1 MNGLLIPSRKNES
14 ELLDVGAGT
23 RDDVRHSLN
32 DLKRLNQYLG
42 GMRAVLKHLSPRMK
56 TQSSRISILDIG
68 TGDASLLKAVSGL
81 IDKQGHRLNLIG
93 LDLMARHLNIAQ
105 QKNHLDN
112 LIHLTQ
118 GNAIHL
124 PFADRSVDFVI
135 CSLLLHHLTPSQ
147 VGQLLREAYRCA
159 KTAIIISDLV
169 RGWLPYIGYK
179 MIQPLF
185 NLHPIT
191 RHDGEISIMRAFTV
205 QELKNIAID
214 ANLSSAKVYRHPM
227 FRMTLV
233 IDK

>member
-1 MNGLLIPSRKNES
+1 MNGLLIPSRKNET

-23 RDDVRHSLN
+23 QDDVRHSLN

-42 GMRAVLKHLSPRMK
+42 GMRAVLKHLSSRMK
-56 TQSSRISILDIG
+56 TRSGRITILDIG

-81 IDKQGHRLNLIG
+81 MDKRGCSLNLVG

-105 QKNHLDN
+105 QKVHQDN
-112 LIHLTQ
+112 LIHLAQ
-118 GNAIHL
+118 ANAIHL

-147 VGQLLREAYRCA
+147 VGQLLKEAYRCA
-159 KTAIIISDLV
+159 KSAIIISDLV

-179 MIQPLF
+179 MIQPIF

-205 QELKNIAID
+205 QELKEIASN
-214 ANLSSAKVYRHPM
+214 ATVASAKIYRHPM

-233 IDK
+233 VDK